1 MRPPRNGR
9 SRVATT
15 AFAVC
20 YIACRVLINEVIVNV
35 GTIGTFPVPR
45 CRVAENWTD
54 FFRRT
59 TCFTRLQFVLWI
71 LGLTVPSIPP
81 SRLANLDGAFEYGAE
96 REYAS
101 QFMCS
106 K

>member
-1 MRPPRNGR
+1 MW
-9 SRVATT
+9 
-15 AFAVC
+15 
-20 YIACRVLINEVIVNV
+20 VLY
-35 GTIGTFPVPR
+35 GTFPVPR

-54 FFRRT
+54 FFRRA
-59 TCFTRLQFVLWI
+59 TCTRLQYLQWV
-71 LGLTVPSIPP
+71 LGLTVASIPR